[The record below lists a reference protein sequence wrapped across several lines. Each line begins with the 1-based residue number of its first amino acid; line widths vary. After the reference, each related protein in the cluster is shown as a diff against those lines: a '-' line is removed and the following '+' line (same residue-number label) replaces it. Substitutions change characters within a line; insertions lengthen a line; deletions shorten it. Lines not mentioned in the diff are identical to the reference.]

1 MVKLTK
7 AQRVILTAAS
17 APLAAIGI
25 AGGIASYF
33 NFEAVLQ
40 GNKAAA
46 LSVVVAGEGAT
57 LAAALV
63 MLALTLLGQH
73 TPAPVRAALWLL
85 PAVASTA
92 GGILANTPELKVVMV
107 MAPLAMTVAGEGVTL
122 VARRIITFQTGV
134 DIEQQ
139 RRSGLL
145 LWHAN
150 RAANGKGLGKRVS
163 KAAVWRLTRKFAETD
178 SQLSVQLG
186 ETQRNRIGQ
195 GADENLAAVLTGQS
209 DDKAPGRLSKA
220 LGRAETPALPVATS
234 QAVTSPSVASTQAPA
249 VSLVKHTAP
258 APAPAPAPQPVAV
271 PAAQPVAMPQLTEA
285 MAAAT
290 AAVQAEPPQLM
301 TVAEVAA
308 LKGVAAGTVR
318 SWVHR
323 GKLPVARR
331 DQDGKA
337 LFNPLDVSALD

>member
-1 MVKLTK
+1 MVTLTK
-7 AQRVILTAAS
+7 AQKVILTAAS

-33 NFEAVLQ
+33 NFETVLQ

-73 TPAPVRAALWLL
+73 TPTPVRAALWLL
-85 PAVASTA
+85 PAVASAA

-145 LWHAN
+145 VWHAN
-150 RAANGKGLGKRVS
+150 RAVNGKRMGRVVS
-163 KAAVWRLTRKFAETD
+163 RLAVGRLTRKFAETD
-178 SQLSVQLG
+178 GQLSVQLG
-186 ETQRNRIGQ
+186 EIQRYRISG
-195 GADENLAAVLTGQS
+195 GADENLAVVLSGQS
-209 DDKAPGRLSKA
+209 AEKAPGRLSKA
-220 LGRAETPALPVATS
+220 LGRAEAPALPVATL
-234 QAVTSPSVASTQAPA
+234 QAVTAPSVASSQAPA
-249 VSLVKHTAP
+249 VSLMKQP
-258 APAPAPAPQPVAV
+258 ATQPVAAPAPQPVAA
-271 PAAQPVAMPQLTEA
+271 PGSMPQLTEA

-301 TVAEVAA
+301 TVAEVAS

-323 GKLPVARR
+323 GKLPVDRR